1 MIHIIRTTVHNNIV
15 LQVHMQYKHIT
26 FLLFLLQLIM
36 TLAMTCVV
44 LYIYAVIGFNFFRK
58 FYQQELSGGEI
69 QDNCDSMW
77 NVCIKLTVKKMS
89 ILIFKNLFSAFS
101 FIWTKVYALEGG
113 LVSQWAGHKWVWLV
127 WANRMSFVM
136 G

>member
-1 MIHIIRTTVHNNIV
+1 
-15 LQVHMQYKHIT
+15 
-26 FLLFLLQLIM
+26 M

-77 NVCIKLTVKKMS
+77 NVCIKLIVKKMS
-89 ILIFKNLFSAFS
+89 ILFFLIFSVLFLS
-101 FIWTKVYALEGG
+101 FGQRFTLWRGD
-113 LVSQWAGHKWVWLV
+113 W
-127 WANRMSFVM
+127 
-136 G
+136 